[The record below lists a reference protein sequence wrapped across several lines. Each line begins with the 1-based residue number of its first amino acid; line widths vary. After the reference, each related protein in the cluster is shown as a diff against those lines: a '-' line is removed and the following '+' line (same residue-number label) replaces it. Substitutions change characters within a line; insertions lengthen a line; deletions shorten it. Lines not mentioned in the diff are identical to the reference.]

1 VALQGMGNK
10 QIEMITPSIR
20 AGGSSGKQVIAVW
33 IYQDASVAIVYLD
46 FKAVERYILWH
57 APNAQQF
64 NYDDPGEL
72 SHMLLN
78 LGMEVP
84 DQLGEVLSKR
94 FRPRSPA

>member
-1 VALQGMGNK
+1 MGNK

-20 AGGSSGKQVIAVW
+20 AGGSTNKPLIAVW
-33 IYQDASVAIVYLD
+33 IYQDASVLIVYLD

-64 NYDDPGEL
+64 NYDEPGEL
-72 SHMLLN
+72 TNMLFT

-84 DQLGEVLSKR
+84 EQLGEVLSKR